1 MNGPVNEGPGVF
13 VSKLARCQVVRG
25 PAVNL
30 TVSILSGG
38 LMQTL
43 SCDVNQ
49 HTGTSGQ
56 DKHTRITRE
65 ESVKRDS
72 LEISVITVKCDQ
84 LRRYDRGLKSG
95 KLGYLAFFKHFY
107 KYPRKRCG

>member
-1 MNGPVNEGPGVF
+1 MAGPVNEGPRVF
-13 VSKLARCQVVRG
+13 VSKLARCQVVRF

-43 SCDVNQ
+43 NCDVNQ
-49 HTGTSGQ
+49 QTGASGQ
-56 DKHTRITRE
+56 DKHSPVTRE
-65 ESVKRDS
+65 ELTET

-95 KLGYLAFFKHFY
+95 KLGYLAFFRHFY
-107 KYPRKRCG
+107 KYPRKLCG

>member
-13 VSKLARCQVVRG
+13 VSKLARCQVVRF

-30 TVSILSGG
+30 PVSILSGG

-43 SCDVNQ
+43 GCDVNQ
-49 HTGTSGQ
+49 WSGQ
-56 DKHTRITRE
+56 THSGHNQRE
-65 ESVKRDS
+65 ESVKTVS
-72 LEISVITVKCDQ
+72 LKISVITVKCDQ

-95 KLGYLAFFKHFY
+95 KLGYLAFFRHFY
-107 KYPRKRCG
+107 KYPRKLCG